1 MASLRKQEMIDFV
14 KFLEEL
20 EESLKHPSNQ
30 KESAKDNFDE
40 LPSALAFGP
49 SDLVDTKKE
58 EFHDC
63 TVITRVFETGDTTVT
78 VKTRLPKEPTEKE
91 MWDESINSILDDLDQ
106 EIAWAETHNK
116 MELVKL
122 LNRKRNFIA
131 SKR

>member
-1 MASLRKQEMIDFV
+1 MEDFIA
-14 KFLEEL
+14 FLEAL
-20 EESLKHPSNQ
+20 ESKLEGKKESLADTF
-30 KESAKDNFDE
+30 EE
-40 LPSALAFGP
+40 LPHALAFGP

-78 VKTRLPKEPTEKE
+78 IKTKVAKLVEPTEKE

-106 EIAWAETHNK
+106 EIAWAEAHNK

-122 LNRKRNFIA
+122 LNRKRNFIS

>member
-1 MASLRKQEMIDFV
+1 MAGLKPGSMEDFIA
-14 KFLEEL
+14 FLEAL
-20 EESLKHPSNQ
+20 ESKLEGK
-30 KESAKDNFDE
+30 KEPVKDNFEE
-40 LPSALAFGP
+40 LPHALAFGIE
-49 SDLVDTKKE
+49 DLVDTKKE

-78 VKTRLPKEPTEKE
+78 IKTRVAKEELPTEEE

-122 LNRKRNFIA
+122 LNRKRNFI
-131 SKR
+131 SSRR

>member
-1 MASLRKQEMIDFV
+1 MAGLKTGSLEDFIA
-14 KFLEEL
+14 FLEEIESKL
-20 EESLKHPSNQ
+20 EGK
-30 KESAKDNFDE
+30 KETIKDNFEE
-40 LPSALAFGP
+40 LPHALAFGIE
-49 SDLVDTKKE
+49 DLVDTKKE

-63 TVITRVFETGDTTVT
+63 TVITRTFKTEDTTVT
-78 VKTRLPKEPTEKE
+78 VKTRVAKEELPTEEE

-122 LNRKRNFIA
+122 LNRKRNFIS

>member
-1 MASLRKQEMIDFV
+1 MAGVKKGSMEDFIA
-14 KFLEEL
+14 FLEAL
-20 EESLKHPSNQ
+20 ESKLEGKKESLADTF
-30 KESAKDNFDE
+30 EE
-40 LPSALAFGP
+40 LPHALAFGP

-63 TVITRVFETGDTTVT
+63 TVITRVFKTGDTTVT
-78 VKTRLPKEPTEKE
+78 IKTKIAKEELPTEKE

-122 LNRKRNFIA
+122 LNRKRNFIS

>member
-1 MASLRKQEMIDFV
+1 MASVNKGSMEDFIA
-14 KFLEEL
+14 FLEAL
-20 EESLKHPSNQ
+20 ESKLEGKKESLADTF
-30 KESAKDNFDE
+30 EE
-40 LPSALAFGP
+40 LPHALAFGP

-78 VKTRLPKEPTEKE
+78 IKTKVAKLVEPTEKE
-91 MWDESINSILDDLDQ
+91 MWDESIASILDDLDQ
-106 EIAWAETHNK
+106 EIAWAEAHNK

-122 LNRKRNFIA
+122 LNRKRNFIS